1 MPLTEKN
8 KNLTLQDLQNA
19 VDVINEF
26 SAMYQKAQYAV
37 KKLAR
42 EQGKYGGM
50 TGRGSDPITTMLF
63 GSMEG
68 MIERKMEEIAEKKA
82 RQFGITAGIESGA
95 ETKELAEA
103 KSGLD
108 VSEEEEEEE
117 ET

>member
-1 MPLTEKN
+1 MKDERKKT
-8 KNLTLQDLQNA
+8 LTLQDLQDA

-26 SAMYQKAQYAV
+26 AAMYSKAQYSV
-37 KKLAR
+37 KKLAK
-42 EQGKYGGM
+42 EQGRYGGM
-50 TGRGSDPITTMLF
+50 MGRGSDPITTMLF

-82 RQFGITAGIESGA
+82 RQLGITAGIESGA
-95 ETKELAEA
+95 ETEELAEA

-108 VSEEEEEEE
+108 GSEEEEEEE